1 MTKQNRVF
9 YTHGV
14 DDPEAWDCDVAEYM
28 SCIEAYDGHEVT
40 RYDCDEQG
48 YYDVYFEDGHYI
60 PGVAGF
66 HLYPE
71 PTGEEESYTD
81 REIYLD
87 F

>member
-1 MTKQNRVF
+1 MTEQKRVF

-28 SCIEAYDGHEVT
+28 SCIEAYF
-40 RYDCDEQG
+40 Q
-48 YYDVYFEDGHYI
+48 DGHYI

-71 PTGEEESYTD
+71 PTGEEESYAD